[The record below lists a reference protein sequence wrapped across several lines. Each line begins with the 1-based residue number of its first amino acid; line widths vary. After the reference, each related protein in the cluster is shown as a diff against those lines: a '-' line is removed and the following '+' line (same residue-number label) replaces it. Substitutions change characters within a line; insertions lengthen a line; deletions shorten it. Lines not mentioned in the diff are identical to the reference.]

1 MIELWLVRHGATDW
15 SDAGR
20 LNGWTDVALN
30 ERGRA
35 QAESLAS
42 NLSGVE
48 FSGVWSSDLARARS
62 TALLAGYD
70 PTVLPALRE
79 LDFGRLEGA
88 TWDRLDAATR
98 AAMITFDG
106 FAAPGGGSVA
116 ALRAGLSEF
125 IASLGPGRHLVV
137 THGGP
142 IRVLL
147 RSFDTDRRIAPG
159 ELVVLE
165 LEGGRGIAKPA

>member
-1 MIELWLVRHGATDW
+1 MIELWLVRHSATDW

-20 LNGWTDVALN
+20 LNGWTDIPLN
-30 ERGRA
+30 DHGRA
-35 QAESLAS
+35 RAESLAS

-48 FSGVWSSDLARARS
+48 FSGVWSSDLVRARS

-79 LDFGRLEGA
+79 LDFGHLEGA
-88 TWDRLDAATR
+88 TWDALDAATR
-98 AAMITFDG
+98 AEMVAFDG
-106 FAAPGGGSVA
+106 FSAPGGGSVA
-116 ALRAGLSEF
+116 ALREGLSGF
-125 IASLGPGRHLVV
+125 IASLAPGRHLVV

-147 RSFDTDRRIAPG
+147 RCFGTDRRIIPC
-159 ELVVLE
+159 ELVILE